1 MTTCFISLK
10 SRIPCTNAQ
19 HRVFTTN
26 FLTMINYLNKFL
38 YILGDAKKR
47 LLLLIVVFV
56 LSSLLETFGIGLI
69 GPFLWLSSNP
79 DAVKSIPVVEKV
91 YELSGFQSTQQFIPV
106 LGIALVVTF
115 CAKSLLYFFARHH
128 ISKFGLDQQARVILR
143 LLNAY
148 LSAPYTFHLS
158 RDSAGLINT
167 LVQETQNFCHR
178 CTLPILEGL
187 SSAITATFLV
197 LLLAKTSSILFVMI
211 LAIILPTFLLFYFF
225 KKKAKR
231 WGKEV
236 TESTHGMIRVIH
248 HSLGGVKETY
258 AIGCKPYFMEQMREQ
273 AYKNASSVTKT
284 FSMQVVPKVSIET
297 LMVSFVVLLVAVYP
311 ILFGQKV
318 ETILPIL
325 SIFAVASMRLIPA
338 VSQSLTAFAIIQTSG
353 YTLDIIYS
361 DLKSLERSSN
371 IYFSTDEK
379 LNLEGQNITQ
389 SGYKPSLTFTES
401 VELKNITYSYP
412 NTTTPSIKDISFKI
426 GKGQS
431 IGLIGK
437 SGAGKTTLVDV
448 ILGLLEP
455 TGGDL
460 LVDGVSIYENFQ
472 SWRNLIGYIPQ
483 SIFLMDDTI
492 EKNIAFGVPEHLIDQ
507 QKIDRVIQMAQL
519 TDLIDHLPDG
529 LQTFV
534 GERGVRLS
542 GGQRQR
548 IGIARALYH
557 DSEILILDEATAA
570 LDNETERLVSES
582 IQHLSG
588 VKTLIIIAHRLST
601 VEHCDQIYLLE
612 GGRLVKSGSYREIVL
627 NR

>member
-1 MTTCFISLK
+1 
-10 SRIPCTNAQ
+10 
-19 HRVFTTN
+19 
-26 FLTMINYLNKFL
+26 MIDYLSKFL
-38 YILGDAKKR
+38 YILGNAKKQ
-47 LLLLIVVFV
+47 LPPLVALFV
-56 LSSLLETFGIGLI
+56 LSSLLEAFGIGLI

-79 DAVKSIPVVEKV
+79 DAVKSIPVIEKI
-91 YELSGFQSTQQFIPV
+91 YEISGFQSTQQFIPV
-106 LGIALVVTF
+106 LGIALVITF
-115 CAKSLLYFFARHH
+115 FIKSLLYFFARHY

-148 LSAPYTFHLS
+148 LSAPYTFHLN

-167 LVQETQNFCHR
+167 LIQETQNFCHR
-178 CTLPILEGL
+178 CTLPLLESL
-187 SSAITATFLV
+187 SNLITATFLV
-197 LLLAKTSSILFVMI
+197 ILLAKTSSFLFVMI
-211 LAIILPTFLLFYFF
+211 LAIVLPTFLLFYLF

-231 WGKEV
+231 WGREV
-236 TESTHGMIRVIH
+236 TESTHGMIRVIN

-273 AYKNASSVTKT
+273 AFKNADSVTKT
-284 FSMQVVPKVSIET
+284 FSMQVIPKVSIET

-311 ILFGQKV
+311 ILSGQKV
-318 ETILPIL
+318 ETILPLL

-353 YTLDIIYS
+353 YTLDIIYN
-361 DLKSLERSSN
+361 DLKSLESPRNDGFSPNERLDLDSRSSN
-371 IYFSTDEK
+371 LSA
-379 LNLEGQNITQ
+379 
-389 SGYKPSLTFTES
+389 YKSSSVPFTES
-401 VELKNITYSYP
+401 VELKHVSYSYP
-412 NTTTPSIKDISFKI
+412 NTSTPSIDDISFKI

-437 SGAGKTTLVDV
+437 SGAGKTTLVDI

-455 TGGDL
+455 TQGDL
-460 LVDGVSIYENFQ
+460 LLDGVSIYKDFQ
-472 SWRNLIGYIPQ
+472 SWRKLIGYIPQ
-483 SIFLMDDTI
+483 SIFLMDDTV
-492 EKNIAFGVPEHLIDQ
+492 EKNIAFGVPEHLIDR
-507 QKIDRVIQMAQL
+507 QKIEKVIQMAQL
-519 TDLIDHLPDG
+519 TDLVEHLPDG
-529 LQTFV
+529 LRTFV

-588 VKTLIIIAHRLST
+588 IKTLIIIAHRLST
-601 VEHCDQIYLLE
+601 VEQCDQIYVLE
-612 GGRLVKSGSYREIVL
+612 RGGLVRSGSYHEIVL

>member
-1 MTTCFISLK
+1 
-10 SRIPCTNAQ
+10 
-19 HRVFTTN
+19 
-26 FLTMINYLNKFL
+26 MINYLNKFF

-47 LLLLIVVFV
+47 LLLLVVVFV

-79 DAVKSIPVVEKV
+79 DAVRSIPVIEKA
-91 YELSGFQSTQQFIPV
+91 YEISGFQSTQQFIPV
-106 LGIALVVTF
+106 LGIALAITF
-115 CAKSLLYFFARHH
+115 IIKSLLYFFARHH

-143 LLNAY
+143 LLSAY

-178 CTLPILEGL
+178 CTLPLLEGL
-187 SSAITATFLV
+187 SSLITATFLV

-211 LAIILPTFLLFYFF
+211 LAIVLPTFLLFYIF

-231 WGKEV
+231 WGREV
-236 TESTHGMIRVIH
+236 TESTHGMIRVIN

-273 AYKNASSVTKT
+273 AFKNADSVTKT
-284 FSMQVVPKVSIET
+284 FSMQVIPKVSIET
-297 LMVSFVVLLVAVYP
+297 LMVSFVVLLVSVYP

-338 VSQSLTAFAIIQTSG
+338 ASQSLTAFAIIQTSG

-361 DLKSLERSSN
+361 DLKTLERSN
-371 IYFSTDEK
+371 GISTDGK
-379 LNLEGQNITQ
+379 LNLDGQNGAQ
-389 SGYKPSLTFTES
+389 SGYKPSMTFTES
-401 VELKNITYSYP
+401 VELKQVTYSYP
-412 NTTTPSIKDISFKI
+412 NTTTPSIKDISFRI

-431 IGLIGK
+431 IALIGK

-448 ILGLLEP
+448 VLGLLEP
-455 TGGDL
+455 TSGDL
-460 LVDGVSIYENFQ
+460 LVDGISIYKNIQ

-483 SIFLMDDTI
+483 SIFLMDDTV
-492 EKNIAFGVPEHLIDQ
+492 EKNIAFGVPDHLIDK
-507 QKIDRVIQMAQL
+507 QKIDKVIQMAQL

-529 LQTFV
+529 LETFV

-570 LDNETERLVSES
+570 LDNETEKLVSES

-588 VKTLIIIAHRLST
+588 IKTLIIIAHRLST
-601 VEHCDQIYLLE
+601 VEHCDQIYVLE
-612 GGRLVKSGSYREIVL
+612 GGKLVRSGSYREIVL